1 MVLVLPLNYN
11 KLLQMSLIVVLV
23 GTTKMFVCFSKNFLM
38 GESREHLVAA
48 TVDIN
53 WRIVDFFYSSSQI
66 RS

>member
-1 MVLVLPLNYN
+1 
-11 KLLQMSLIVVLV
+11 MSLIVVLV